1 MLAGLNEGALST
13 LVLIL
18 FILILILVVGIFL
31 ALIIKSLSVWT
42 SNNNAPIQDRFCK
55 VIAKRIQLS
64 GSSSNLNSNTSY
76 FVTFELEDRSRM
88 ELWIGRQQFGYMVE
102 GDIGNLT
109 FQGTRF
115 KEFERQKA
123 M

>member
-31 ALIIKSLSVWT
+31 SIIMKSLSVWS

-55 VIAKRIQLS
+55 VVSKRIQLS
-64 GSSSNLNSNTSY
+64 GRSSNLSSNTSY
-76 FVTFELEDRSRM
+76 YVTFELEDQSRL
-88 ELWIGRQQFGYMVE
+88 ELWISRQQFGYMVE

-115 KEFERQKA
+115 KEFESKNA

>member
-1 MLAGLNEGALST
+1 M
-13 LVLIL
+13 LIL
-18 FILILILVVGIFL
+18 AVGIFL
-31 ALIIKSLSVWT
+31 SLIIKSLSVWT

-55 VIAKRIQLS
+55 VVAKRIQLS
-64 GSSSNLNSNTSY
+64 GNSSNLNSNTSY
-76 FVTFELEDRSRM
+76 FVTFEFEDRSRM

-102 GDIGNLT
+102 GDIGYLT

-123 M
+123 I